1 MLLQRIFD
9 YQPVPRQTF
18 LQEILAYDEALFSPV
33 WLQTQLWMLLFDD
46 ELSTLARK
54 IWNRFG
60 LYLRTE
66 VISLSH
72 ENSDRNLFHY
82 MRSQNT
88 SVFNFT
94 IQASASAIEMLQYVD
109 QSGIIAD
116 LESFYD
122 SEWVQIEML
131 SIQACEDDIDKD
143 QAV

>member
-1 MLLQRIFD
+1 
-9 YQPVPRQTF
+9 
-18 LQEILAYDEALFSPV
+18 
-33 WLQTQLWMLLFDD
+33 MLLFDD

-66 VISLSH
+66 VISLQH
-72 ENSDRNLFHY
+72 ESTDRNLFHY

-109 QSGIIAD
+109 QSSIIAD

-131 SIQACEDDIDKD
+131 SI
-143 QAV
+143 